1 MASAGTPYRLVPA
14 HFYPCQKSTAF
25 GVMLSK
31 TNQKIIRLYENN
43 MVTYTFSSTLKK
55 IKFINVINIHIMF
68 VVTIKYNDYT
78 NNVVMNVVVT
88 YIHYSLKIAVQ

>member
-1 MASAGTPYRLVPA
+1 
-14 HFYPCQKSTAF
+14 
-25 GVMLSK
+25 
-31 TNQKIIRLYENN
+31 

-88 YIHYSLKIAVQ
+88 YIHYSLKIAV